1 MMLHRAV
8 FPVMFAVMTAC
19 AGAARQHAPAVN
31 PHGTT
36 AVAIDVVNDH
46 WSAVAVYLVRVGER
60 RRLGDVN
67 GSATERFYVSA
78 RLFDGPDV
86 HLRVEPRDLT
96 APYNSEPLT
105 AEPGQRVVFRV
116 GSDVASS
123 LRLK

>member
-19 AGAARQHAPAVN
+19 AAARQPAPGAN
-31 PHGTT
+31 PHEGA

-46 WSAVAVYLVRVGER
+46 WSAVAVYIVRVGER

-67 GSATERFYVSA
+67 GSATERFYVPA
-78 RLFDGPDV
+78 RLFDGLDV
-86 HLRVEPRDLT
+86 HLHVEPRDLT

-105 AEPGQRVVFRV
+105 AEPGRRVVFRV
-116 GSDVASS
+116 GPDVASS